1 MVQLLAFHRGKTLD
15 TFLSQFPVRQFD
27 DDSEYYWD
35 KLCPLIQVIY
45 KVKKLGKFGEF
56 LQIYVM

>member
-35 KLCPLIQVIY
+35 KLCPLV
-45 KVKKLGKFGEF
+45 
-56 LQIYVM
+56 